1 MNLSKVAD
9 SKLEKYR
16 QHVEKLEQSLARSS
30 HAPVQKAAEG
40 EVGEHHTTLP
50 IIALSNYALRDTNTH
65 RSDIISLED
74 YDIAT
79 VYIHNET
86 DQDLTCQIYGC
97 EAPDPHTAV
106 KIGPELTVAAGTT
119 GAYNISVY
127 SEGWLPFSFVAFKAS
142 TAPTKGYVHI
152 RYLRRVG

>member
-1 MNLSKVAD
+1 MYAEVSKMA
-9 SKLEKYR
+9 LEKFKR
-16 QHVEKLEQSLARSS
+16 HVQQLEEQLKQRKQ
-30 HAPVQKAAEG
+30 VET
-40 EVGEHHTTLP
+40 VEHHTTLP

-65 RSDIISLED
+65 RSDIVSLED

-79 VYIHNET
+79 VYVHNET

-106 KIGPELTVAAGTT
+106 KIGPELTVSAGTT

-127 SEGWLPFSFVAFKAS
+127 SEGWLPFSFVTFKAA

>member
-1 MNLSKVAD
+1 MPNN
-9 SKLEKYR
+9 KLEEYKR
-16 QHVEKLEQSLARSS
+16 HVEMLEQSLARSS
-30 HAPVQKAAEG
+30 HVSTQKTVKS
-40 EVGEHHTTLP
+40 EVSEHHTTLP
-50 IIALSNYALRDTNTH
+50 IIALSNYALRDTSTH
-65 RSDIISLED
+65 RSDIVSLED

-86 DQDLTCQIYGC
+86 NQDLTCQIYGC

-106 KIGPELTVAAGTT
+106 KIGPELTVSAGTT

-127 SEGWLPFSFVAFKAS
+127 SEGWLPFSFVTFKAA